1 MLTLVAKRI
10 VNGNEVQ
17 LILDS
22 NTYYI
27 KWGEASKDGK
37 TRTKLTT
44 PKGRKPSLNQV
55 YKQFLEACE
64 AAEYIKFSKL

>member
-1 MLTLVAKRI
+1 MKQFLASAI

-17 LILDS
+17 LIIDS
-22 NTYYI
+22 GTYYI
-27 KWGEASKDGK
+27 KWGEAAKEGK

-55 YKQFLEACE
+55 HNQFLEACK

>member
-1 MLTLVAKRI
+1 MIALVAKRI

-17 LILDS
+17 LIIDS
-22 NTYYI
+22 GTYYI
-27 KWGEASKDGK
+27 KWGDSTQVGK

-64 AAEYIKFSKL
+64 ASEYIKFSKL

>member
-1 MLTLVAKRI
+1 MIALIAKRI

-17 LILDS
+17 LIIDS
-22 NTYYI
+22 GTYYI
-27 KWGEASKDGK
+27 KWGEAAKEGK

-55 YKQFLEACE
+55 YNQFLEACE